1 MPAKDTDRY
10 NKTMAELAEEAHD
23 VGIPFVEHMS
33 FSELIEAIEQQGE
46 TNAVYAPEPRRPRQA
61 EEEAPDER
69 PSDHVGRR
77 GASCIGPAAFEGPSD
92 MTSGTPGQPG
102 RERIAGACR
111 RGRGPPH
118 RHRPTHPRPTHSR
131 RDRRWRSGP
140 RGVPARVCNSCG
152 ARGPGPKSPRRS
164 TRRSHR

>member
-33 FSELIEAIEQQGE
+33 FSELIEAIEQQRE

-77 GASCIGPAAFEGPSD
+77 GA
-92 MTSGTPGQPG
+92 
-102 RERIAGACR
+102 
-111 RGRGPPH
+111 
-118 RHRPTHPRPTHSR
+118 
-131 RDRRWRSGP
+131 
-140 RGVPARVCNSCG
+140 
-152 ARGPGPKSPRRS
+152 
-164 TRRSHR
+164 